1 SSFHGDYAPVELTA
15 LCQTV
20 ADNERHRPQF
30 THSLFHLLH
39 HRKSRLRLNL
49 FTTGRGNINAGDGL
63 AFTAERKPINIG
75 RDVINRLA
83 LRQSGF
89 EVRFVDV
96 TCHKAS
102 PKPNDAVTD
111 VARRFTSS

>member
-1 SSFHGDYAPVELTA
+1 MCHVGQVGRFTARLHYAPVELTA

-20 ADNERHRPQF
+20 ADNGRHRPRF

-49 FTTGRGNINAGDGL
+49 FTTGRGNIIAGDGL

-83 LRQSGF
+83 LRQSGLS
-89 EVRFVDV
+89 DLS
-96 TCHKAS
+96 T
-102 PKPNDAVTD
+102 
-111 VARRFTSS
+111 